1 MNMMMDDKK
10 KINIELTDDVAA
22 GDYANL
28 AIITHSPSEFVIDF
42 VNMMPGM
49 PKAKVGNRI
58 ILAPQHAKRLMRA
71 LAENVAK
78 YEQAHGQIKEIERDP
93 TLIMRGPTAEA

>member
-1 MNMMMDDKK
+1 MEDKK
-10 KINIELTDDVAA
+10 KINIDLPEDVAG

-71 LAENVAK
+71 LSENVAK
-78 YEQAHGQIKEIERDP
+78 YENMHGQIKEVEKDP